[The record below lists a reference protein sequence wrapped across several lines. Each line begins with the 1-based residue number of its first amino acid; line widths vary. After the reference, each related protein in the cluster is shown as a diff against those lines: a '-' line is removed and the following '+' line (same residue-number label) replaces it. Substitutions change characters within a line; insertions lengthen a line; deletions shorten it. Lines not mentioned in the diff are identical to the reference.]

1 MNITGGMGAS
11 AWGVQFQ
18 RMDSLGVLIILFGK

>member
-1 MNITGGMGAS
+1 MNITGGVGAS

-18 RMDSLGVLIILFGK
+18 RMDSGVLIILFGK